1 MLISELIDE
10 LHYFHSTQGD
20 VQIVV
25 RQDNG
30 EDKFISEAEVDV
42 IEKDYEDDETPVLR
56 LV

>member
-10 LHYFHSTQGD
+10 LNYFYSTQGD
-20 VQIVV
+20 VQVVV

-42 IEKDYEDDETPVLR
+42 IEKDYEDDETLVLR